1 MKLTENKIR
10 QLIRK
15 SLREVFEPKESDY
28 EEVSAK
34 TGRSID
40 DLKANDDLRV
50 TGLQSPEA
58 VRKDRNQMRLHQ
70 ETYQKGIK
78 EIHQAIMA
86 GEITVMH
93 SLGYSAGTSAVD
105 TDVFK
110 AKSNVDSWIEMSGTK
125 GNHSLSTVIFD
136 IPYGDFKSGNV
147 NITMLAQNAS
157 DRERAPGGGSS
168 NNSSQFTRNAITG
181 LILKGYPVISGK
193 YDLGTQTMGSVP
205 SALLK
210 HQSQSGFSKR
220 SMDYN
225 PSNLIKDMQ
234 ELKEYGGT
242 EETVL
247 DNWQVVAPF
256 MISGETGILGKIKK
270 SGIGSIKL
278 NPGLLDIFMNQ
289 EKYLKYNQSLNYI
302 EEKIIKDA
310 KTFGVDIEEFSE
322 NTGSSYNTNFSE
334 LVSDIFFQRGF
345 MKTPAAEGVNSR
357 EDWSSGRLLERI
369 LEYYQIDKYE
379 KIKDQ
384 LEKLNSITDSPDE
397 LLTYFKLLNVSMKYK
412 LDPPVLI

>member
-15 SLREVFEPKESDY
+15 SLREVFEPKELDY

-40 DLKANDDLRV
+40 DLKADDDLRV
-50 TGLQSPEA
+50 TGLQSPEE
-58 VRKDRNQMRLHQ
+58 VRKDRDQMRSHQ
-70 ETYQKGIK
+70 ETYQKGIR
-78 EIHQAIMA
+78 EIHKAIMT

-110 AKSNVDSWIEMSGTK
+110 AKSKVDTWIEMSGTK

-136 IPYGDFKSGNV
+136 IPYKDFKSGKV
-147 NITMLAQNAS
+147 NTTVLLKNANNRDHSGGLGGNAS
-157 DRERAPGGGSS
+157 
-168 NNSSQFTRNAITG
+168 QFSRRGITG

-210 HQSQSGFSKR
+210 HQAQSGFSKR
-220 SMDYN
+220 SMHYN
-225 PSNLIKDMQ
+225 PDDLIKNME
-234 ELKEYGGT
+234 ELKEFGGT

-247 DNWQVVAPF
+247 DNWQVIAPF
-256 MISGETGILGKIKK
+256 MISGDEGILGKIKK

-278 NPGLLDIFMNQ
+278 NPKALDVFMNQ
-289 EKYLKYNQSLNYI
+289 KKYLKYSQVLKSI
-302 EEKIIKDA
+302 EEKIEKDA
-310 KTFGVDIEEFSE
+310 KTFGVNIENYSDYRGI
-322 NTGSSYNTNFSE
+322 NINFRE
-334 LVSDIFFQRGF
+334 LVSDSSFQF
-345 MKTPAAEGVNSR
+345 DFKKTPAAEGVNTR
-357 EDWSSGRLLERI
+357 EDCSSGRLLERI

-379 KIKDQ
+379 KIKAE
-384 LEKLNSITDSPDE
+384 LEKLNEITDSSDE

-412 LDPPVLI
+412 IDPPVLI